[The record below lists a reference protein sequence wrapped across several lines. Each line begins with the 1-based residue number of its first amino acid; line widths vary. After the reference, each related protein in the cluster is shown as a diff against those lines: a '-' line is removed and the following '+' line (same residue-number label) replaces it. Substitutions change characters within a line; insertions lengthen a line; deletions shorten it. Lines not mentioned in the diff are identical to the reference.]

1 MHSELQDF
9 YDEAELHMS
18 DAVDFLKR
26 EFSHLRAGK
35 ATPALLDGLKVDYYG
50 AATPIT
56 QVANVTA
63 PEARLLVVQPWE
75 KNMITPIEKAI
86 LSSSLGLNP
95 SNDGT
100 LIRIPLPILS
110 EERRRELV
118 KLAKDMAEKAKV
130 SIRNARRDANDAVK
144 KKVKADSLPEDS
156 RFESE
161 DEIQKLTDSYSK
173 QVDEALVKKEAE
185 ILTV

>member
-1 MHSELQDF
+1 M
-9 YDEAELHMS
+9 
-18 DAVDFLKR
+18 
-26 EFSHLRAGK
+26 
-35 ATPALLDGLKVDYYG
+35 
-50 AATPIT
+50 
-56 QVANVTA
+56 
-63 PEARLLVVQPWE
+63 VVQPWE